1 MTWTRISDDFTDQP
15 QVIALSDAAFR
26 LHVEALVYSNR
37 VNSDGLLTVAA
48 LSRLTRHD
56 VSTLVSEMLGS
67 GLWEAAGDCVQ
78 ITDWTG
84 AAGQLAAEEVER
96 KKAQGRERQDRSRK
110 HRTGDHSTCVS
121 SYCSK
126 APVTR
131 DSRVSDG
138 DPSPP
143 FPSLPHQ
150 GKGKEKGNSATGALA
165 PLGALDA
172 DAQKLVTQTPADFQR
187 AAAELLRTAS
197 ATPES
202 FAVYDTAGISDW
214 ARGTEVLVTIGGLDI
229 WMEWANHTWDDSIAA
244 NRRDTYIGLGARF
257 SFGGEV
263 SDDYAAG
270 IYEIMHRVFSKLSTI
285 LEGSLDTSN
294 EHITIE
300 NAQRLDLL
308 AGKVIEIVDN
318 AIRAQT

>member
-56 VSTLVSEMLGS
+56 VSTLVSELLGS

-150 GKGKEKGNSATGALA
+150 GKRKEKGNSATDALA

-172 DAQKLVTQTPADFQR
+172 DAQKVFAQSSKDFQL
-187 AAAELLRTAS
+187 AAAALVNLCTSQGLTYSTNCSEPNPSGGDLYAELSVHGEMVSLVIQWATHTESGEKYSEGPQVS
-197 ATPES
+197 AYLLHEH
-202 FAVYDTAGISDW
+202 ALDDD
-214 ARGTEVLVTIGGLDI
+214 ARRAL
-229 WMEWANHTWDDSIAA
+229 
-244 NRRDTYIGLGARF
+244 
-257 SFGGEV
+257 
-263 SDDYAAG
+263 
-270 IYEIMHRVFSKLSTI
+270 SKLATL
-285 LEGSLDTSN
+285 LEGVMQGNDSCTQISYVERVDRLPMKVGELVSV
-294 EHITIE
+294 
-300 NAQRLDLL
+300 AQRLD
-308 AGKVIEIVDN
+308 AAMRE
-318 AIRAQT
+318 ATT